1 MKAEACLSKEIM
13 GDIVRKA
20 EESARRRAKQTR
32 KEIER

>member
-1 MKAEACLSKEIM
+1 M

-20 EESARRRAKQTR
+20 EESARRRAKQAR